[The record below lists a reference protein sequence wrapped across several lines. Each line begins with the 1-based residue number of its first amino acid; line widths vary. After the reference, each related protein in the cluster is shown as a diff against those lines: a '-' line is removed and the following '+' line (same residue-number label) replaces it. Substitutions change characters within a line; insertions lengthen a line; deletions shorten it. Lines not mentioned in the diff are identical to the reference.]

1 MWPSQRYAGVTYSP
15 SLGRSRTRG
24 ASTRRFLSG
33 AVRAVAAEPFHITNQ
48 QAEIAPVEVPTPSR
62 GEAARAP
69 VRERRRT
76 APARLGLQRRAQS
89 NFQRYFL
96 RGLRRFAVLVIGDLA
111 SFYVMRAL
119 VRAVRDDAVLG
130 ATVSTRI
137 HALLPGGIL
146 NGWQFA
152 AALFVGLLVLGSYG
166 PGDERRNPK
175 RLFLACALATALP
188 LWMTIWSRGLEVAA
202 VQYVLTTLL
211 VWLGVVSERQLLN
224 AVINHVQPRP
234 SDRLSTLFVG
244 PAEACRETSGSAAF
258 APDSEYRTI
267 GYVDTHV
274 PPAAAALGHIVDFA
288 QVLHETRA
296 EAVVVCGYLTDA
308 RFHDVVDAALTA
320 GCKVLAVPRSIEI
333 AGVEP
338 KLVWR
343 REQPLVELTT
353 PTLRGG
359 QLIVKRFVDVI
370 GASIGLIVASP
381 ILLMVAGL
389 VKIDSRGPVLFR
401 QNRVGRGGRLFK
413 IYKFRTMVA
422 GAEEHRDE
430 LMAQSI
436 YPDRRLF
443 KIVRDPRITRLGA
456 WLRRTSL
463 DELPQLFNV
472 LKGEMSLVGPRPPVP
487 SEVDLYEAHHYARFD
502 VKPGITGPWQ
512 VAGRNKITDFEQIV
526 ALETRYIRDW
536 SLIGDVVVLLRT
548 AVVVLRMQGAL

>member
-1 MWPSQRYAGVTYSP
+1 MTYRAVMPSQPIRRGAYWR
-15 SLGRSRTRG
+15 SLGLLIEPG
-24 ASTRRFLSG
+24 ASRRHFLSG

-258 APDSEYRTI
+258 AP
-267 GYVDTHV
+267 G
-274 PPAAAALGHIVDFA
+274 
-288 QVLHETRA
+288 
-296 EAVVVCGYLTDA
+296 DA
-308 RFHDVVDAALTA
+308 R
-320 GCKVLAVPRSIEI
+320 RSGG
-333 AGVEP
+333 GV
-338 KLVWR
+338 
-343 REQPLVELTT
+343 
-353 PTLRGG
+353 
-359 QLIVKRFVDVI
+359 
-370 GASIGLIVASP
+370 
-381 ILLMVAGL
+381 
-389 VKIDSRGPVLFR
+389 
-401 QNRVGRGGRLFK
+401 RLS
-413 IYKFRTMVA
+413 
-422 GAEEHRDE
+422 D
-430 LMAQSI
+430 
-436 YPDRRLF
+436 
-443 KIVRDPRITRLGA
+443 
-456 WLRRTSL
+456 
-463 DELPQLFNV
+463 
-472 LKGEMSLVGPRPPVP
+472 
-487 SEVDLYEAHHYARFD
+487 
-502 VKPGITGPWQ
+502 
-512 VAGRNKITDFEQIV
+512 
-526 ALETRYIRDW
+526 
-536 SLIGDVVVLLRT
+536 
-548 AVVVLRMQGAL
+548 